1 MLLQIFL
8 VVGSCEVCLEV
19 GFASVTL
26 SHASSSPTQCLL
38 CEERSGLQERAR
50 RPAGKGAL
58 RAEAEGGGREPQLRG
73 SAGAAARVPSSV
85 LPAPSA
91 DLMAFLFKVSKP
103 SRSSPSTVL
112 LLFSSNYFII
122 VILFTCL
129 MYVLLTSEF
138 KISSFLKCLFL
149 PVI

>member
-1 MLLQIFL
+1 
-8 VVGSCEVCLEV
+8 
-19 GFASVTL
+19 
-26 SHASSSPTQCLL
+26 
-38 CEERSGLQERAR
+38 
-50 RPAGKGAL
+50 
-58 RAEAEGGGREPQLRG
+58 
-73 SAGAAARVPSSV
+73 
-85 LPAPSA
+85 
-91 DLMAFLFKVSKP
+91 MAFLFKVSKP